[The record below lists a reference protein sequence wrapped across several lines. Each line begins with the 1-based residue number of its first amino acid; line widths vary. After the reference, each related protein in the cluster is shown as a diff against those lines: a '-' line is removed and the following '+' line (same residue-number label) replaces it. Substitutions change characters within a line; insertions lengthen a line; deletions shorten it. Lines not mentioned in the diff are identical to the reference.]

1 MIHSRVSTLLL
12 ACVVLGLPASCSRNV
27 ADPEAIASTPPSIDD
42 GAVSSY
48 LDAATTQAPEAVP
61 RTAHMPTSEHR
72 LQAARALIIQ
82 QLRGTGDAQFRN
94 ERVLQDGQIVCME
107 VAVAAEE
114 DKASPAFTKAVVITR
129 PDRAP
134 SVWVDRGHE
143 VVAHIACELA

>member
-1 MIHSRVSTLLL
+1 
-12 ACVVLGLPASCSRNV
+12 
-27 ADPEAIASTPPSIDD
+27 
-42 GAVSSY
+42 
-48 LDAATTQAPEAVP
+48 
-61 RTAHMPTSEHR
+61 MPTSEHR

-82 QLRGTGDAQFRN
+82 QLRGTADAQFRN

-107 VAVAAEE
+107 VAVAGV
-114 DKASPAFTKAVVITR
+114 DGASPVFTKAVVITR